1 MTWLAPMRVGPSRCS
16 DTVSYTHLVLDIPVA
31 SFLFEDDDYVPWA
44 AAEKLHQVYAA
55 AHLELR
61 RKGRAEG
68 AVGHFGLFRN
78 EALQKEL
85 LDYFRKLPDA
95 A

>member
-1 MTWLAPMRVGPSRCS
+1 
-16 DTVSYTHLVLDIPVA
+16 VA
-31 SFLFEDDDYVPWA
+31 SFLFEDDDYVRCQWA
-44 AAEKLHQVYAA
+44 AEQKLTRSMPRRTWSAS
-55 AHLELR
+55 

>member
-1 MTWLAPMRVGPSRCS
+1 M
-16 DTVSYTHLVLDIPVA
+16 
-31 SFLFEDDDYVPWA
+31 PWA

-55 AHLELR
+55 ARLELR
-61 RKGRAEG
+61 RKERSEG